1 MILTADSITIP
12 FMLRVALYELPL
24 REAYA
29 ELVAGFLAGNR
40 IPDLKS

>member
-1 MILTADSITIP
+1 MRREIK
-12 FMLRVALYELPL
+12 VEYELPL